1 MKIDQSFHTQKV
13 NFSNHANYI
22 FMGVTRV
29 TWKDKQLVISNGKSY
44 TAALFVCEDGPRT
57 TLTCQKKNYIK
68 NYFKLIYF
76 VTILT

>member
-13 NFSNHANYI
+13 NFPHHANYI

-57 TLTCQKKNYIK
+57 TLTCQKKK
-68 NYFKLIYF
+68 KLYKKLF
-76 VTILT
+76 